1 MKLSFSVIGLIVA
14 GYLLGRYFPAPA
26 KALGLA

>member
-1 MKLSFSVIGLIVA
+1 MKLPLSCIALLIA